1 MTIEALPG
9 LEHATSAVGLK
20 SFALMVSRE
29 ITPSYLNS
37 LTETTKMRKKAVAY
51 AQKGHKR

>member
-1 MTIEALPG
+1 MTIEAPPG
-9 LEHATSAVGLK
+9 LGHATSAVGLK
-20 SFALMVSRE
+20 LLALMVWRD
-29 ITPSYLNS
+29 INPSYLSS